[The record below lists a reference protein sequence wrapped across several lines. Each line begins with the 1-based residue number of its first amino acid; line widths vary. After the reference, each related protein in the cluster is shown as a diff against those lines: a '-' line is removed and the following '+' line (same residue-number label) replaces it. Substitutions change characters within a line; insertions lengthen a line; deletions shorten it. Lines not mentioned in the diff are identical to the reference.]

1 MIQIDVYERHLTH
14 EEIINRFKYKDTA
27 IKESKIQQCILF
39 DQLKRINNQL
49 LISYLDYI
57 EDDNYIIFIKEQYGQ
72 SLDDFIKKS
81 HSQNISFSLKDIA
94 KIIYQLFQAI
104 DILEQKGILLQSLSS
119 KHVLIN
125 ESFDIKITN
134 YASSLLFNS
143 SELKYHKYWTNILK
157 LIL

>member
-1 MIQIDVYERHLTH
+1 MIQIDVYERKLTH
-14 EEIINRFKYKDTA
+14 EEIINRFKYKDTT

-72 SLDDFIKKS
+72 SLEDFIKKS

-119 KHVLIN
+119 KNVLIN

-143 SELKYHKYWTNILK
+143 SELKYHKYWTNIHK